1 MQFGP
6 TMIQARYVYGGNHI
20 FENRKI
26 YMCVQLCDRSHG
38 ASGDE
43 TKERIRPIQ
52 TPQQPQLME
61 EDTMGINNT
70 SGLRLLPE
78 AREAE
83 GGNWACAPDHLNK
96 MASN

>member
-6 TMIQARYVYGGNHI
+6 TMIQARDVYGGYHI

-43 TKERIRPIQ
+43 TKERIRPMQ
-52 TPQQPQLME
+52 TPQQPQVME
-61 EDTMGINNT
+61 EDTLGINNT
-70 SGLRLLPE
+70 SRCAGLRLLPE

-83 GGNWACAPDHLNK
+83 GGNWAVRMCLR
-96 MASN
+96 SSE